1 MISAP
6 KSISNAPTFI
16 QDVILG
22 FSDSREAQDVPK
34 RARCPH
40 CERLFTREDLDRHI
54 QKCRMKN
61 RETQDR
67 HSVSPTRTIVVDGN
81 NVAYHLAPEGKPL
94 VNNLVLAYRSL
105 TTKGLRPVFV
115 ISSALMHAI
124 DKPDALQTF
133 MSRVEIV
140 EARRGIDDDLKIIQV
155 AQDRRADIVSND
167 RFLDWIDR
175 YPWLSNRLR
184 KYRMT
189 PTGLILS

>member
-1 MISAP
+1 
-6 KSISNAPTFI
+6 
-16 QDVILG
+16 
-22 FSDSREAQDVPK
+22 
-34 RARCPH
+34 
-40 CERLFTREDLDRHI
+40 
-54 QKCRMKN
+54 
-61 RETQDR
+61 
-67 HSVSPTRTIVVDGN
+67 VDGN
-81 NVAYHLAPEGKPL
+81 NVAYHIAPEEKPL

-124 DKPDALQTF
+124 DKPDTLQTF
-133 MSRVEIV
+133 IGQTEVV

-189 PTGLILS
+189 PTGLILY

>member
-1 MISAP
+1 M
-6 KSISNAPTFI
+6 
-16 QDVILG
+16 
-22 FSDSREAQDVPK
+22 PK
-34 RARCPH
+34 RARCPY
-40 CERLFTREDLDRHI
+40 CDRLLNRDDLDRHV
-54 QKCRMKN
+54 QKCRMKS
-61 RETQDR
+61 RETQAT
-67 HSVSPTRTIVVDGN
+67 HSVSPTHAVIVDGN

-115 ISSALMHAI
+115 ISSALVHAI
-124 DKPDALQTF
+124 DKPDALQMF
-133 MSRVEIV
+133 MSQVEVV
-140 EARRGIDDDLKIIQV
+140 EAPRGINDDQRIIQA

-189 PTGLILS
+189 PTGLILQ

>member
-1 MISAP
+1 M
-6 KSISNAPTFI
+6 
-16 QDVILG
+16 
-22 FSDSREAQDVPK
+22 PK

-40 CERLFTREDLDRHI
+40 CDRLFNRDDLDRHI
-54 QKCRMKN
+54 QKCRLKS
-61 RETQDR
+61 RETQCA
-67 HSVSPTRTIVVDGN
+67 HSAPPTRTVIVDGN

-94 VNNLVLAYRSL
+94 VNNLVLAHRSL

-115 ISSALMHAI
+115 ISSALIHVI
-124 DKPDALQTF
+124 DKPDALQVF
-133 MSRVEIV
+133 MSQVEVV

-189 PTGLILS
+189 PTGLIL

>member
-1 MISAP
+1 M
-6 KSISNAPTFI
+6 
-16 QDVILG
+16 
-22 FSDSREAQDVPK
+22 PK

-40 CERLFTREDLDRHI
+40 CDRLFNRDDLDRHI
-54 QKCRMKN
+54 QKCRMKS
-61 RETQDR
+61 RETQGA
-67 HSVSPTRTIVVDGN
+67 HSVPPTRTVIVDGN

-94 VNNLVLAYRSL
+94 VNNLVLAHRSL
-105 TTKGLRPVFV
+105 ATKGLRPVFV

-133 MSRVEIV
+133 MSQVEVV

-167 RFLDWIDR
+167 RFLDWIGR

-189 PTGLILS
+189 PTGLILQ